1 MSYRTRIRASLLIFL
16 SDCDDN
22 VNTLDFVGGS
32 LNAEHSTK
40 GEETSSILY
49 FLSQSLQIPLSI
61 YVAR

>member
-40 GEETSSILY
+40 GEETSSILH
-49 FLSQSLQIPLSI
+49 FLSLSL
-61 YVAR
+61 